1 MHKFYLR
8 VCRFV
13 LPMACLLFQSGRAQA
28 VQLQEP
34 VHTMQKKQAD
44 TLHLL
49 YGDRPAAENIQSVST
64 LGTGALTS
72 TPAALYTYALTGRMT
87 GLVTNQTGG
96 WPLREGLFPPDVN
109 SHLLPLD
116 QRYQMMVG
124 RHGGPTDNAE
134 IMASLRGMGPAPL
147 VDGVQRDISSIAP
160 ENIES
165 ITLLKDA
172 LSTILLG
179 QRSSRGVLLV
189 TTKRALPGGPHV
201 SFTAQTGVQTPVGL
215 PKTLPADQ
223 FAWLYNEALQ
233 NDGLEAAYTAEDF
246 NAYRSGSSPFTH
258 PNINWYDYL
267 LKDQAPISRYNLG
280 IGGGGAV
287 ARYSVSLDYLNRQGH
302 FRETSFDNPYETN
315 VSINRYVLNTNVDV
329 NVNQNF
335 NVALGIFDSI
345 RDRSEEHPSEL
356 QSLMR
361 ISYDV

>member
-1 MHKFYLR
+1 
-8 VCRFV
+8 
-13 LPMACLLFQSGRAQA
+13 
-28 VQLQEP
+28 
-34 VHTMQKKQAD
+34 
-44 TLHLL
+44 
-49 YGDRPAAENIQSVST
+49 
-64 LGTGALTS
+64 
-72 TPAALYTYALTGRMT
+72 MT

-109 SHLLPLD
+109 RHLLPLD

-124 RHGGPTDNAE
+124 RPGEPTDNSE
-134 IMASLRGMGPAPL
+134 IMASLRGMRP
-147 VDGVQRDISSIAP
+147 VTIIDGVQRDISSIAP

-280 IGGGGAV
+280 LGGGGD
-287 ARYSVSLDYLNRQGH
+287 RKSTRLNSSHYCASRM
-302 FRETSFDNPYETN
+302 
-315 VSINRYVLNTNVDV
+315 
-329 NVNQNF
+329 
-335 NVALGIFDSI
+335 
-345 RDRSEEHPSEL
+345 PSSACKK
-356 QSLMR
+356 QK
-361 ISYDV
+361 

>member
-1 MHKFYLR
+1 MHKFYLM
-8 VCRFV
+8 VGRFV
-13 LPMACLLFQSGRAQA
+13 LARACLLFQIGRAQA

-34 VHTMQKKQAD
+34 VHTMKKKKGD

-109 SHLLPLD
+109 RHLLPLD

-124 RHGGPTDNAE
+124 RPGEPTDNSE
-134 IMASLRGMGPAPL
+134 IMASLRGMRP
-147 VDGVQRDISSIAP
+147 VTIIDGVQRDISSIAP

-215 PKTLPADQ
+215 PKRFLRT
-223 FAWLYNEALQ
+223 N
-233 NDGLEAAYTAEDF
+233 
-246 NAYRSGSSPFTH
+246 SP
-258 PNINWYDYL
+258 
-267 LKDQAPISRYNLG
+267 
-280 IGGGGAV
+280 
-287 ARYSVSLDYLNRQGH
+287 
-302 FRETSFDNPYETN
+302 
-315 VSINRYVLNTNVDV
+315 
-329 NVNQNF
+329 
-335 NVALGIFDSI
+335 
-345 RDRSEEHPSEL
+345 
-356 QSLMR
+356 
-361 ISYDV
+361 